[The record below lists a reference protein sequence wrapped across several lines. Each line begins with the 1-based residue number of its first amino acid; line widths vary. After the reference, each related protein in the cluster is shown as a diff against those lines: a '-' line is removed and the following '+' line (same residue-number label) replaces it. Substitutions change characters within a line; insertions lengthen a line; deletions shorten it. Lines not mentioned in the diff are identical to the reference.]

1 MSEKRAVWKEVSS
14 SVSKRGRQSR
24 GTWRGSLEGGARRG
38 RGRDGRGRRLASRPR
53 LPRPPYSAAA
63 AVAAAQ
69 GGRAGVGSSC
79 GSPHRPLA
87 EAPPGEPEPEPE
99 HAGSSRRG
107 GTGPRES
114 SRRQRRDAGQ
124 RHGAHRGPDLFRPG
138 PAPPLQEKG
147 EGRGRCGGGG
157 ALPGA
162 RLGGR
167 GLPRGRP
174 RPARFAGSL
183 PPFPAAR
190 SPDFPAPFGLTGM
203 GRGAWELGP
212 RGSETSSSPPGWE
225 QRQARA
231 HRLSSVPRRQG
242 LLDDRRSAALSA
254 RERSPRG
261 ARREGIPPPALSCPG
276 RSASQLPKLKCS
288 RRASPAV
295 GAFGLGAVRGRS
307 VDRRQTPLPGFSRPL
322 LRALPQ

>member
-1 MSEKRAVWKEVSS
+1 M
-14 SVSKRGRQSR
+14 
-24 GTWRGSLEGGARRG
+24 
-38 RGRDGRGRRLASRPR
+38 
-53 LPRPPYSAAA
+53 
-63 AVAAAQ
+63 
-69 GGRAGVGSSC
+69 
-79 GSPHRPLA
+79 
-87 EAPPGEPEPEPE
+87 
-99 HAGSSRRG
+99 
-107 GTGPRES
+107 
-114 SRRQRRDAGQ
+114 
-124 RHGAHRGPDLFRPG
+124 
-138 PAPPLQEKG
+138 
-147 EGRGRCGGGG
+147 
-157 ALPGA
+157 
-162 RLGGR
+162 GGR

-174 RPARFAGSL
+174 RPTRFAGSL

-307 VDRRQTPLPGFSRPL
+307 VDRRQTPFPVSRGRSSGLCPSEKSVLRAACTEFLVVRSRRPL
-322 LRALPQ
+322 HCLLCNLLLLILAVGENSFSE